1 MAITRVFERL
11 YLSDAGDAD
20 CLSLSNSLGIA
31 AVVNV
36 SIETNQQRRDGI
48 KYVHF
53 PLDESERIPPR
64 RFEQVITAISQLV
77 RTGNVLVHCVAGSS
91 RSPVIV
97 ALYMHVVGYKNF
109 DDALSELR
117 DLRPVVSPSKLVIE
131 SAMAYLEEM
140 I

>member
-1 MAITRVFERL
+1 MAMTKVFERL
-11 YLSDAGDAD
+11 YLSDVHDAD
-20 CLSLSNSLGIA
+20 RLSVYNPLAIT

-36 SIETNQQRRDGI
+36 SMETNQHRRDEI

-53 PLDESERIPPR
+53 PWDESERIPPR
-64 RFEQVITAISQLV
+64 RFEQVIIAISQLV
-77 RTGNVLVHCVAGSS
+77 RLGNVLIHCVAGSS

-117 DLRPVVSPSKLVIE
+117 DLRSVVAPSKLVIE
-131 SAMAYLEEM
+131 SAKAYLTE
-140 I
+140 II

>member
-1 MAITRVFERL
+1 MAITKVFERL
-11 YLSDAGDAD
+11 YLSDVHDAD
-20 CLSLSNSLGIA
+20 RLSVSNPLAIT

-36 SIETNQQRRDGI
+36 SMETNQHRRDEI

-53 PLDESERIPPR
+53 PWDETEKIPTH

-77 RTGNVLVHCVAGSS
+77 RTRNVLVHCIAGSS

-97 ALYMHVVGYKNF
+97 ALYMHILGYKNF

-117 DLRPVVSPSKLVIE
+117 SLRPVVAPSALVIE
-131 SAMAYLEEM
+131 RAKAYLEG